1 MIYGNIPRPHVWIM
15 NKLLS
20 ALYASFY
27 RGERTVLAVFQVW
40 ITENSSA
47 HTNCLFMPV
56 SSVDAVKLY
65 QTVIRGKVIMHPLG
79 AASYQAVF
87 LKSFISPKAVV

>member
-1 MIYGNIPRPHVWIM
+1 M

-27 RGERTVLAVFQVW
+27 RGEKTVLAVFLLQVW
-40 ITENSSA
+40 ITENSSSWSA
-47 HTNCLFMPV
+47 HTNCLFIPV

-65 QTVIRGKVIMHPLG
+65 QTVISRKVIMHPLG

-87 LKSFISPKAVV
+87 LKSFVSPKAVV